1 MLGLPNK
8 YLLKVNIQ
16 KLFIFSS
23 LYETCLDIS
32 SQQKLLSMFCKQI
45 NRVKNE
51 VDEKLSE
58 LLIYLNV
65 YGSKET
71 LTHVH

>member
-1 MLGLPNK
+1 
-8 YLLKVNIQ
+8 
-16 KLFIFSS
+16 
-23 LYETCLDIS
+23 
-32 SQQKLLSMFCKQI
+32 MFCKQI